1 MVSQSPALLAEH
13 HLPSMDARNRSL
25 SQWFTRIRTGQV
37 QLPRFQ
43 RFEAWGPREVE
54 DLVQTVIDE
63 LPAGAVLVL
72 EVGDHPPFRH
82 RPLAGAPEPSE
93 RMTELLLDGQQRLT
107 ALWRSLNDD
116 YPDRV
121 YFVDIGDRDEDEDG
135 RPDYVTSSQSRWWRG
150 GRRYPVWCDDPKQ
163 VLERGLI
170 PARLLRP
177 DGDGEAECA
186 TWLRDAVDG
195 DVERLLELQPVVH
208 SLRARVAGF
217 NLPYLALPVESSEAV
232 ILNVFEK
239 LNTRSV
245 PLTAFDIIVARV
257 EGETGESLHDLVA
270 ALDGQVPALGRYIT
284 PAQLVLPA
292 AALLQGQRPTQR
304 QLVFLDFEQMIEDWP
319 LIVRGAEQLTAFL
332 AEERILDGARL
343 PSEVVLAPLTVLWA
357 KAPDDPDRLG
367 SVRTLLRRYLWRS
380 FVTTRY
386 EAAAATASFQD
397 YIALLDAIGSD
408 TPHEA
413 LAPIFEEPLPSV
425 EEIRTSGWPKRR
437 DRLSR
442 AMLAISFR
450 AGALDIAD
458 GATISESNVVN
469 REYHHLFP
477 VAFLREN
484 GIPEWAA
491 SVALNCALITWR
503 TNRTI
508 AAKPPVEYLRDRTAA
523 AALGEDEV
531 RHRLT
536 SHLIEYDDLAAGD
549 FERFLDRRAEQ
560 MHAAIGRLCA
570 GEVWP

>member
-1 MVSQSPALLAEH
+1 
-13 HLPSMDARNRSL
+13 MDARNRTL
-25 SQWFTRIRTGQV
+25 SQWFTRIKTGQV

-54 DLVQTVIDE
+54 DLAQTVIDE

-72 EVGDHPPFRH
+72 EIGDEPPFRH
-82 RPLAGAPEPSE
+82 RPLAGAPQPTE

-107 ALWRSLNDD
+107 ALWRALNDD
-116 YPDRV
+116 YPDRSD
-121 YFVDIGDRDEDEDG
+121 FIDIRDRDEDEDG
-135 RPDYVTSSQSRWWRG
+135 RRDFLASGQSRWWRANQ
-150 GRRYPVWCDDPKQ
+150 RYPVWCDNPKH
-163 VLERGLI
+163 VLDRGLI

-177 DGDGEAECA
+177 DGDGETECG
-186 TWLRDAVDG
+186 TWMRDATAG
-195 DVERLLELQPVVH
+195 DVERLLELQPLVH
-208 SLRARVAGF
+208 GLRARVAAF
-217 NLPYLALPVESSEAV
+217 NLPYLALPVESSETV

-270 ALDGQVPALGRYIT
+270 SLEGQVPALSRYIR

-292 AALLQGQRPTQR
+292 AALLQGKRPTQR
-304 QLVFLDFEQMIEDWP
+304 ELVFLNFERMVEDWP

-332 AEERILDGARL
+332 AEERIIDGARL
-343 PSEVVLAPLTVLWA
+343 PSEVVLAPLTILWA

-367 SVRTLLRRYLWRS
+367 AVRTLLRRYLWRA
-380 FVTTRY
+380 FATTRY

-397 YIALLDAIGSD
+397 YSALLSAI
-408 TPHEA
+408 EA
-413 LAPIFEEPLPSV
+413 GAPDEPPAPIFEQPLPSV
-425 EEIRTSGWPKRR
+425 DEVRTSGWPKRR

-442 AMLAISFR
+442 AILSISFR

-458 GATISESNVVN
+458 GAAISDANIVK
-469 REYHHLFP
+469 REYHHLYP
-477 VAFLREN
+477 VAYLRDQ
-484 GIPEWAA
+484 GIPEWGA
-491 SVALNCALITWR
+491 SVALNCALITWK

-508 AAKPPVEYLRDRTAA
+508 SAKPPVDYLRDRTAA

-536 SHLIEYDDLAAGD
+536 THLIDYDDLAGGD
-549 FERFLDRRAEQ
+549 FRGFLDHRAEQ
-560 MHAAIGRLCA
+560 VHAAIERLCA

>member
-1 MVSQSPALLAEH
+1 
-13 HLPSMDARNRSL
+13 MDARNRTL

-54 DLVQTVIDE
+54 DLAQTVVDE

-72 EVGDHPPFRH
+72 EIGDVPPFRH
-82 RPLAGAPEPSE
+82 RPLAGAPPPTE

-107 ALWRSLNDD
+107 ALWRAMTDD
-116 YPDRV
+116 YPDRL
-121 YFVDIGDRDEDEDG
+121 FFIDMRDRDEDEDG
-135 RPDYVTSSQSRWWRG
+135 RRDFLSSSQSRWWRG
-150 GRRYPVWCDDPKQ
+150 DQRYPVWCDNPKQ

-186 TWLRDAVDG
+186 TWMRDATDG
-195 DVERLLELQPVVH
+195 DVERLLELQPLVH
-208 SLRARVAGF
+208 GLRARVAAF

-270 ALDGQVPALGRYIT
+270 SLEGQVPALARYIR

-292 AALLQGQRPTQR
+292 AALLQGQRPTQHR
-304 QLVFLDFEQMIEDWP
+304 LVFLDFERLVDDWP

-332 AEERILDGARL
+332 EEECIIDGARL

-367 SVRTLLRRYLWRS
+367 AVRTLLRRYLWRA

-397 YIALLDAIGSD
+397 YAALLPAVEGGA
-408 TPHEA
+408 TEEPR
-413 LAPIFEEPLPSV
+413 APIFEQPLPSV
-425 EEIRTSGWPKRR
+425 DEIRTSG
-437 DRLSR
+437 
-442 AMLAISFR
+442 
-450 AGALDIAD
+450 
-458 GATISESNVVN
+458 
-469 REYHHLFP
+469 
-477 VAFLREN
+477 
-484 GIPEWAA
+484 
-491 SVALNCALITWR
+491 
-503 TNRTI
+503 
-508 AAKPPVEYLRDRTAA
+508 
-523 AALGEDEV
+523 
-531 RHRLT
+531 
-536 SHLIEYDDLAAGD
+536 
-549 FERFLDRRAEQ
+549 
-560 MHAAIGRLCA
+560 
-570 GEVWP
+570 

>member
-1 MVSQSPALLAEH
+1 
-13 HLPSMDARNRSL
+13 MDARNRTL
-25 SQWFTRIRTGQV
+25 SQWLTRIRTGQV

-54 DLVQTVIDE
+54 DLTQTVVDE

-72 EVGDHPPFRH
+72 EIGDVPPFRH
-82 RPLAGAPEPSE
+82 RPLAGAPPATE

-107 ALWRSLNDD
+107 ALWRALNDD
-116 YPDRV
+116 YPDRA
-121 YFVDIGDRDEDEDG
+121 YFIDIRDRDEDEDG
-135 RPDYVTSSQSRWWRG
+135 QRDFLSRSQSRWWRG
-150 GRRYPVWCDDPKQ
+150 EQRYPVWCDSPKQ
-163 VLERGLI
+163 VLDRGMI

-186 TWLRDAVDG
+186 TWLRNATEG
-195 DVERLLELQPVVH
+195 DVERLLELQPLVH
-208 SLRARVAGF
+208 GLRARVAAF

-270 ALDGQVPALGRYIT
+270 SLDGQVPALARYIT
-284 PAQLVLPA
+284 PSELVLPA
-292 AALLQGQRPTQR
+292 AALLQGKRPTQR
-304 QLVFLDFEQMIEDWP
+304 ELVFLDFEQMVADWP

-332 AEERILDGARL
+332 EEERILDGARL

-357 KAPDDPDRLG
+357 KAPDNPDQLG
-367 SVRTLLRRYLWRS
+367 AVRTLLRRYLWRA

-386 EAAAATASFQD
+386 ESAAATSSFQD
-397 YIALLDAIGSD
+397 YVALLSEVQNGGAGESQ
-408 TPHEA
+408 
-413 LAPIFEEPLPSV
+413 APIFEQPLPSV
-425 EEIRTSGWPKRR
+425 DEIRTSGWPKRR

-442 AMLAISFR
+442 AILAISFR

-458 GATISESNVVN
+458 GATVSVANVVK
-469 REYHHLFP
+469 REYHHLYP
-477 VAFLREN
+477 VAFLRDA
-484 GIPEWAA
+484 GTPEWSA

-508 AAKPPVEYLRDRTAA
+508 AAKPPVEYLTERTAA
-523 AALGEDEV
+523 AALGIDEV

-536 SHLIEYDDLAAGD
+536 THLIDYDDLAGGD
-549 FERFLDRRAEQ
+549 FEHFLDRRAEQ
-560 MHAAIGRLCA
+560 VHTAIERLCA